1 MALFLEENRKK
12 LVPPERV
19 DSSKPY
25 DDHMSQFFFLCHRRF
40 EEVSQDTHALH
51 RAGSR
56 GAKNFSFFFVI
67 AHFSAFFP
75 NFMITIWISIIK
87 TNAFSVHIYT
97 FKSKYIALLVN
108 KIFLLLQAT
117 IYFLYYRCIILGRLL
132 SLVWRCHCNLFLQI
146 YQIVK
151 VFSKK
156 HQLYITDSTVML
168 SLCPLVSPLVCVTK
182 DLLLFVSVSVAA
194 HPVKIQ
200 ENTEQQIKPA
210 RLSLPLLSL

>member
-1 MALFLEENRKK
+1 MGDPWLAIILKNFTGSNFIIQNWWYSIDFDGESNLPNEVMALFLEENRKK

-108 KIFLLLQAT
+108 KIFLLL
-117 IYFLYYRCIILGRLL
+117 
-132 SLVWRCHCNLFLQI
+132 
-146 YQIVK
+146 
-151 VFSKK
+151 
-156 HQLYITDSTVML
+156 
-168 SLCPLVSPLVCVTK
+168 
-182 DLLLFVSVSVAA
+182 
-194 HPVKIQ
+194 
-200 ENTEQQIKPA
+200 
-210 RLSLPLLSL
+210 